1 MTVLEEIRARIK
13 EDKALS
19 DSLREAKTAEEV
31 LSILQSAGFELSLD
45 EVKAMAKSD
54 DVELSDDALESI
66 SGGSMKLSP
75 PLSKLVF
82 QGLKKG

>member
-31 LSILQSAGFELSLD
+31 LSILRSAGFELSLD

-54 DVELSDDALESI
+54 NVELSDDALESI
-66 SGGSMKLSP
+66 SGGTLRP
-75 PLSKLVF
+75 THVQWPF
-82 QGLKKG
+82 W

>member
-54 DVELSDDALESI
+54 AVELSDDALESI
-66 SGGSMKLSP
+66 SGGTLRP
-75 PLSKLVF
+75 THVQWPF
-82 QGLKKG
+82 W

>member
-31 LSILQSAGFELSLD
+31 LSILRSAGFELSLD

-54 DVELSDDALESI
+54 AVELSDDALESI
-66 SGGSMKLSP
+66 SGGTLRP
-75 PLSKLVF
+75 THVQWPF
-82 QGLKKG
+82 W

>member
-19 DSLREAKTAEEV
+19 DSLKGAKTAEEV
-31 LSILQSAGFELSLD
+31 LSILRSAGFELSLD

-54 DVELSDDALESI
+54 AVELSDDALESI
-66 SGGSMKLSP
+66 SGGTLRP
-75 PLSKLVF
+75 THVQWPF
-82 QGLKKG
+82 W

>member
-31 LSILQSAGFELSLD
+31 LSILRSAGFELSLD

-66 SGGSMKLSP
+66 SGGTLRP
-75 PLSKLVF
+75 THVQWPF
-82 QGLKKG
+82 W